1 MPEPLLNNDG
11 IVHLEKKTGVGC
23 CIYQFSL
30 SLFAHYLFVVA
41 WRRPILGPAGCP
53 VRMASPKISSSQ
65 RWPFCSF
72 ATADVCRSKKAAL
85 SHSLFLV
92 FATSLVFSD
101 FFFFFFSSWK
111 NINWNEGKFQ
121 KTNTGFIQYGN
132 LYSSYISYTNNPNVK
147 SQSAYSICTSKEI
160 QIRKWCLQS
169 RIVKLLNITDMTA
182 SPCTK
187 VLISFRFSAPS
198 PSIFLS
204 WVYWE
209 WRGSLVKYIP
219 YRMSFA
225 PSCCRMR
232 RNSFFS
238 GCLHMRWLAWDY
250 ISKVFVRACSM
261 LQWVG
266 GNRWVCPCKNRVN
279 MVCLKMSA
287 MRPSVHITVPFETTS
302 VACRHCLPREKIRPT
317 TSSESE
323 LQGLWLSTHW
333 SDNSK
338 SV

>member
-85 SHSLFLV
+85 SHSLSLV
-92 FATSLVFSD
+92 FATSLVFSA
-101 FFFFFFSSWK
+101 FFFFLSWWE

-121 KTNTGFIQYGN
+121 KKQKQIQD
-132 LYSSYISYTNNPNVK
+132 LFSMATYIVHIYF
-147 SQSAYSICTSKEI
+147 SQITQTSKVSQDISIYTSKEI
-160 QIRKWCLQS
+160 QIRKWCLQN

-182 SPCTK
+182 LPCTK

-204 WVYWE
+204 WGYWE

-238 GCLHMRWLAWDY
+238 GCLHMRWLARDY

-261 LQWVG
+261 LQWVR
-266 GNRWVCPCKNRVN
+266 GNRWVCPWKSRVN
-279 MVCLKMSA
+279 MVCLKWALWDLQSILPY
-287 MRPSVHITVPFETTS
+287 PSK
-302 VACRHCLPREKIRPT
+302 PR
-317 TSSESE
+317 
-323 LQGLWLSTHW
+323 
-333 SDNSK
+333 
-338 SV
+338 V

>member
-1 MPEPLLNNDG
+1 MMVLFTWKRKLAWAAAFINFPFLFSPTTCLSWHGEGPFWAQQVVLCAWHHLKLVQVSGGLFAALPLRMFADP
-11 IVHLEKKTGVGC
+11 KKQLCLTRFFSC
-23 CIYQFSL
+23 LRRALFSL
-30 SLFAHYLFVVA
+30 
-41 WRRPILGPAGCP
+41 
-53 VRMASPKISSSQ
+53 
-65 RWPFCSF
+65 
-72 ATADVCRSKKAAL
+72 T
-85 SHSLFLV
+85 
-92 FATSLVFSD
+92 FS
-101 FFFFFFSSWK
+101 FFFFSSWK
-111 NINWNEGKFQ
+111 NINWNKGKFQ

-279 MVCLKMSA
+279 MVRLKWALWDLQS
-287 MRPSVHITVPFETTS
+287 I
-302 VACRHCLPREKIRPT
+302 LPYPLKPRA
-317 TSSESE
+317 
-323 LQGLWLSTHW
+323 
-333 SDNSK
+333 
-338 SV
+338 

>member
-1 MPEPLLNNDG
+1 MAFLQLCHCGCLQIQKSSFVSLAFSRVCDEPCFL
-11 IVHLEKKTGVGC
+11 
-23 CIYQFSL
+23 
-30 SLFAHYLFVVA
+30 
-41 WRRPILGPAGCP
+41 W
-53 VRMASPKISSSQ
+53 
-65 RWPFCSF
+65 
-72 ATADVCRSKKAAL
+72 
-85 SHSLFLV
+85 LFL
-92 FATSLVFSD
+92 
-101 FFFFFFSSWK
+101 FFFFSSWK
-111 NINWNEGKFQ
+111 NINWNKGKFQ

-279 MVCLKMSA
+279 MVRLKWALWDLQS
-287 MRPSVHITVPFETTS
+287 I
-302 VACRHCLPREKIRPT
+302 LPYPLKPRA
-317 TSSESE
+317 
-323 LQGLWLSTHW
+323 
-333 SDNSK
+333 
-338 SV
+338 